1 MNQPVDGPRLYT
13 SFADCIVKV
22 TEKRAALGE
31 VREELEALKA
41 PPSIGGGQHTRTLT
55 TLFPFFLLLALGGL
69 WRRACGGQVVR
80 AQGVASLWAG
90 FVPMWSRVAPTA
102 TLQLLLYEKMMVL
115 TGGKAI

>member
-1 MNQPVDGPRLYT
+1 VATR
-13 SFADCIVKV
+13 
-22 TEKRAALGE
+22 
-31 VREELEALKA
+31 VR
-41 PPSIGGGQHTRTLT
+41 
-55 TLFPFFLLLALGGL
+55 
-69 WRRACGGQVVR
+69 GGQVVR